1 MFVVCSDKLLGME
14 VRPQVGLAVV
24 LLVVGGAPI
33 VGVVSSPAQAS
44 AEPKVAMTE
53 AGAGANTHRPDIEA
67 TTEANCPRGGDGDP
81 RTGYRCRCRGGGG

>member
-1 MFVVCSDKLLGME
+1 MFDVCSDKLLRME

-33 VGVVSSPAQAS
+33 VRVVSSPAQAA

-53 AGAGANTHRPDIEA
+53 AGAGSNTHRPDIEA
-67 TTEANCPRGGDGDP
+67 TTEANCPRGGDSDP
-81 RTGYRCRCRGGGG
+81 GPGHRCRSRGGGR

>member
-14 VRPQVGLAVV
+14 VRPKVGLAVI

-33 VGVVSSPAQAS
+33 VKVISSPAQTS

-53 AGAGANTHRPDIEA
+53 AGAGSNTHGPDIEA

-81 RTGYRCRCRGGGG
+81 GPGHRCGGRCRGG